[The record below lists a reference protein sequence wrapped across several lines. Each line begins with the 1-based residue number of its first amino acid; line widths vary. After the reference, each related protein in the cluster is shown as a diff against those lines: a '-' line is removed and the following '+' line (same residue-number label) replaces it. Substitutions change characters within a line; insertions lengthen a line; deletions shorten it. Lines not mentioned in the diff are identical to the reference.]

1 MNRLCRLVFVTL
13 GVLLALT
20 MNGCAGLLVG
30 GAATGITVV
39 HDRRT
44 AGTVIDDQ
52 TVELK
57 LQDALNQ
64 QLPPGNHISVTSYN
78 GAVLLTGQ
86 VISMPARQQ
95 AEDIARR
102 SDPPVR
108 EVYNELVISPPLPL
122 SVQSN
127 DAFLTTKV
135 KASLFQINDL
145 PDFDPTRVKVVT
157 ENGTVYLLGLVYPVE
172 ADAAAGVAS
181 QVAGVRQVVT
191 IFEYIN

>member
-86 VISMPARQQ
+86 VLSMPVRQQ

>member
-1 MNRLCRLVFVTL
+1 MNRLCGFALPAL
-13 GVLLALT
+13 GMALALFL
-20 MNGCAGLLVG
+20 NGCAGLLVG

-52 TVELK
+52 TIELK

-78 GAVLLTGQ
+78 GAALLTGQ
-86 VISMPARQQ
+86 VISAPVRQQ

-102 SDPPVR
+102 IDPPVR
-108 EVYNELVISPPLPL
+108 EVYNELVIGPTLPL
-122 SVQSN
+122 SVQGN
-127 DAFLTTKV
+127 DALLTTKV
-135 KASLFQINDL
+135 KTSLFQINNL
-145 PDFDPTRVKVVT
+145 PDFDPSRVKVVT
-157 ENGTVYLLGLVYPVE
+157 ENGVVYLLGLVRPVE
-172 ADAAAGVAS
+172 ADAATAIAS